1 MERIEFED
9 IYDLAEIMDSYVT
22 SNVSEHEYPIISAY
36 VDYKLAKSLVEILI
50 SMGNS
55 IGAILELEDYEM
67 SHYDKEYCIYLTED
81 GITCEKTFND
91 GRIIGKWLV
100 IVDGTELD
108 NTCVKKNDSYLERCY
123 NKGTVDEY
131 VRYHRSVLEAKI
143 YFGDNLLA
151 SIGTEVIENSEEY
164 QRKKYT
170 EEQIKQDCESKAFI
184 RLAAKIKKSFPRLP
198 ICIVA
203 DGLYVSEKVMN
214 ICKENDWDFIIRYKE
229 GCAKSIEQEY
239 KAIPEK
245 EYAGDVEYV
254 NEIVYKDGTV
264 NFVKY
269 KEKRVKKGEIIT
281 TEFKFITSLKI
292 NKTNA
297 KKMVVA
303 GRNRWKIENQGF
315 NRQKNWQGN
324 IEHACSHNERAQK
337 NHYLMEQ
344 IADFIKQLY
353 EYFYL
358 LKNGIKKMQKN
369 ISSELLASLETQL
382 IAEDTNDKHSLS
394 QN

>member
-1 MERIEFED
+1 
-9 IYDLAEIMDSYVT
+9 
-22 SNVSEHEYPIISAY
+22 
-36 VDYKLAKSLVEILI
+36 
-50 SMGNS
+50 
-55 IGAILELEDYEM
+55 
-67 SHYDKEYCIYLTED
+67 
-81 GITCEKTFND
+81 
-91 GRIIGKWLV
+91 
-100 IVDGTELD
+100 
-108 NTCVKKNDSYLERCY
+108 
-123 NKGTVDEY
+123 
-131 VRYHRSVLEAKI
+131 
-143 YFGDNLLA
+143 
-151 SIGTEVIENSEEY
+151 
-164 QRKKYT
+164 
-170 EEQIKQDCESKAFI
+170 
-184 RLAAKIKKSFPRLP
+184 
-198 ICIVA
+198 
-203 DGLYVSEKVMN
+203 MN

-264 NFVKY
+264 NFVTY
-269 KEKRVKKGEIIT
+269 KEKRVKKGKEII
-281 TEFKFITSLKI
+281 TEFKFITSIKV

-297 KKMVVA
+297 KKIVVA

-315 NRQKNWQGN
+315 NRQKNWQGD

-369 ISSELLASLETQL
+369 ISSELLASLATTL